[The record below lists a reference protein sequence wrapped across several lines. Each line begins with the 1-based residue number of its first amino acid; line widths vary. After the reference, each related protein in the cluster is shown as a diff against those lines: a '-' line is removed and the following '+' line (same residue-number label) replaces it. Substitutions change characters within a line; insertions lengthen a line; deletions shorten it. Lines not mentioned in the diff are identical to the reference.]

1 MFHNEQNCP
10 VCNQQHAVWDYMG
23 SGIRFCTTCGGM
35 SSGNFEEFEAWSPN
49 EQMNR
54 TCYTRLKRFRKYLS
68 NACQMQSTTNVPN
81 ATWEYLIAHG
91 PYSRPAQIIRVL
103 KRSKLKRKCYDSLPM
118 LSHHLCTDV
127 HVPTLDPTEF
137 RKALEYFA
145 VIDRYYKDQNSFISY
160 LYVLEYVLHKMQRQ
174 DLCPFLS
181 RIQCKTRRHQYNILL
196 DKIFGE
202 RVAVL

>member
-1 MFHNEQNCP
+1 MSRRDQSCPNCETDN
-10 VCNQQHAVWDYMG
+10 VVWDYMG

-35 SSGNFEEFEAWSPN
+35 SKGNFEEFDTWSPN

-81 ATWEYLIAHG
+81 ETWQYLIDHG
-91 PYSRPAQIIRVL
+91 PYSRPAQIIRTL

-118 LSHHLCTDV
+118 LSRHLCTQLE
-127 HVPTLDPTEF
+127 VPTLNPIEF
-137 RKALEYFA
+137 RKALEHFA
-145 VIDRYYKDQNSFISY
+145 AVDDHYKEETSFISY
-160 LYVLEYVLHKMQRQ
+160 LYVLEYILHKIERQ

-181 RIQCKTRRHQYNILL
+181 RIQCRTRRVKYNLLL

-202 RVAVL
+202 RVAVV